1 MKNLTKLVIGLIFAV
16 FAAAICISV
25 FVGLSGSK
33 ISERDKDDLPDSDI
47 GLSAQSDSIQ
57 RVGEQNKD
65 SNADKK
71 SETNAIDSP
80 GTEQKR
86 VTKYIL
92 KYDGN
97 GIYSITDY
105 PGGETVSKR
114 VDNINPKYLTESDIE
129 KLKKGIETDSLDE
142 MYKLIEDF
150 SS

>member
-1 MKNLTKLVIGLIFAV
+1 MKNLTKLVVGLIFAV

-25 FVGLSGSK
+25 FVGLSGGK
-33 ISERDKDDLPDSDI
+33 ISEKGKDNLPDSDI

-57 RVGEQNKD
+57 HVGENNKD

-71 SETNAIDSP
+71 SETNAIDSSDAVH
-80 GTEQKR
+80 KR

-92 KYDGN
+92 KYDEN

-105 PGGETVSKR
+105 PGGEIVIKK
-114 VDNINPKYLTESDIE
+114 VDNINSKYLTESDIE

-142 MYKLIEDF
+142 MYKLIEDYT
-150 SS
+150 S

>member
-57 RVGEQNKD
+57 RFGEQNKD

-92 KYDGN
+92 KYDEN